1 MKNVVICVNHSK
13 SNSYFNRIN
22 GIFGFEKVQSHLPP
36 CVFSAGIELSL
47 EWIEERV
54 SRLFGKQPSKDP
66 EDPAALVG
74 SFKRYK

>member
-1 MKNVVICVNHSK
+1 MKK
-13 SNSYFNRIN
+13 PK
-22 GIFGFEKVQSHLPP
+22 KVST
-36 CVFSAGIELSL
+36 GIELSL
-47 EWIEERV
+47 EWVDKKV